1 MIKKVKNTMVTYI
14 LTIDYV
20 LSCDPKV
27 FTRVITTMERA
38 LVLLST
44 LEPEFDC
51 QPLSVL
57 RVVAII

>member
-1 MIKKVKNTMVTYI
+1 MVTYI

-38 LVLLST
+38 QVLLST